1 MDLLIFLLLIPV
13 VRGLIYFI
21 DWRYLVKVCN
31 KHKNYI
37 DGSGEDVSK
46 ELKILSGNAA
56 EWLIENS
63 TEIKR
68 RVEKS
73 GISNPMHSFMEPKGF
88 GYVGQEHIST
98 LDNILFLNA
107 DIQRSVVSVLK
118 RSRGHF
124 KNETI
129 KSFNPLFWVEI
140 IFFLPKA
147 IVSASGIDA
156 SSKLADTGLKIT
168 QIIYWLVILGIII
181 TNPEILK
188 VFIETT
194 KT

>member
-1 MDLLIFLLLIPV
+1 MDLLIFLLLIPI
-13 VRGLIYFI
+13 VRCLIYFF
-21 DWRYLVKVCN
+21 DWRYLIKVCN
-31 KHKNYI
+31 KHKIYI
-37 DGSGEDVSK
+37 DGLGDNVSE
-46 ELKILSGNAA
+46 ELKILSGKAA
-56 EWLIENS
+56 EWLTENS

-68 RVEKS
+68 RVKKS
-73 GISNPMHSFMEPKGF
+73 GVRNPVHSFMEPKGF
-88 GYVGQEHIST
+88 GYIGKEQIST
-98 LDNILFLNA
+98 LDNILFLNTE
-107 DIQRSVVSVLK
+107 IQHSVVYVLK

-129 KSFNPLFWVEI
+129 KSLNPLFWIEI
-140 IFFLPKA
+140 LFFLPKA

-168 QIIYWLVILGIII
+168 QIIYWLVILAIVI

-188 VFIETT
+188 YLIEIS